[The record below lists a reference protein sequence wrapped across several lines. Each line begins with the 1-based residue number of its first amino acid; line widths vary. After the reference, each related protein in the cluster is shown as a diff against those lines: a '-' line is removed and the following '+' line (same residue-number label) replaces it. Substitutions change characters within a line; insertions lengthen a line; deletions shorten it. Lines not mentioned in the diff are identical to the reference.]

1 VRGSL
6 RDRQEGPTAQQGDSG
21 PVQASLDASGVA
33 SDAFW
38 RLRSIEM
45 SSRRCNASESILLA
59 AESRSH
65 FWRSGQ
71 ASHMRLADVDAD
83 ANVDQASRSHGGDHR
98 SAWWTLESLSLGC
111 WRCTKPAPSTVADR
125 QREPGTG
132 TSGEESTDPLA
143 VVQMP
148 SSCVIIDLAMS
159 SMLRNLAFESRWMRR
174 MFSTSALICSTAAT
188 AAP

>member
-1 VRGSL
+1 MDPGVAIARVLAVYETGSL
-6 RDRQEGPTAQQGDSG
+6 
-21 PVQASLDASGVA
+21 
-33 SDAFW
+33 
-38 RLRSIEM
+38 
-45 SSRRCNASESILLA
+45 
-59 AESRSH
+59 
-65 FWRSGQ
+65 
-71 ASHMRLADVDAD
+71 
-83 ANVDQASRSHGGDHR
+83 HR
-98 SAWWTLESLSLGC
+98 M
-111 WRCTKPAPSTVADR
+111 ADR